1 MIFGFNTDVKAAD
14 NIVYHVQSEARVND
28 LLLQTQIFVKG
39 HCIGKRASSYAELAV
54 QPEFST
60 EAMHEMLK
68 TQHKMMLE
76 GVKAGKMQDL
86 FCSDGEVQD
95 VNAAGLAVKWLNS
108 DVTFTTASGSASATN
123 SGAAATTVTGA
134 SSVTGT
140 GTSSGT
146 ATGTSPSPGVLI
158 LRLLVNDL
166 GKPADG
172 ALLTSR
178 LSLAPDA
185 HIHSQSMTE
194 SNGVADLEIQV
205 PDDAGPELTVLVRA
219 KFGDEDAAKSVT
231 RKFRIKR
238 A

>member
-14 NIVYHVQSEARVND
+14 NVVYHVQSEARVND

-39 HCIGKRASSYAELAV
+39 HCIGKRASSYAEFAV
-54 QPEFST
+54 QPNFST
-60 EAMHEMLK
+60 EEMHEMLK
-68 TQHKMMLE
+68 AQHKMVLE
-76 GVKAGKMQDL
+76 GVKAGKMQEL

-95 VNAAGLAVKWLNS
+95 VSAAGLAVKWLNS
-108 DVTFTTASGSASATN
+108 DTTFS
-123 SGAAATTVTGA
+123 TGA
-134 SSVTGT
+134 L
-140 GTSSGT
+140 
-146 ATGTSPSPGVLI
+146 VLK
-158 LRLLVNDL
+158 LMVNDH
-166 GKPADG
+166 GQPTDG

-194 SNGVADLEIQV
+194 ADGTADLEIQV
-205 PDDAGPELTVLVRA
+205 PANAGAELTVLVRA
-219 KFGDEDAAKSVT
+219 KFGEEENAKSVT

>member
-14 NIVYHVQSEARVND
+14 DVVYHVQSEARVND

-54 QPEFST
+54 QPNFSN
-60 EAMHEMLK
+60 EEMHEMLK
-68 TQHKMMLE
+68 AQHRMMLE
-76 GVKAGKMQDL
+76 GVKAGKMQEL

-95 VNAAGLAVKWLNS
+95 ANATGLAVKWLNS
-108 DVTFTTASGSASATN
+108 DVTFSAGSL
-123 SGAAATTVTGA
+123 
-134 SSVTGT
+134 
-140 GTSSGT
+140 
-146 ATGTSPSPGVLI
+146 VLK
-158 LRLLVNDL
+158 LLVKDH
-166 GKPADG
+166 GRPAEG

-178 LSLAPDA
+178 LSLTPDA

-194 SNGVADLEIQV
+194 ADGTADLEIQV
-205 PDDAGPELTVLVRA
+205 PADAGNELTVLVRA
-219 KFGDEDAAKSVT
+219 KSSDEENPKSVT